1 MEQLVTNSIQGQNI
15 ESSDQNKVTREVLQT
30 TTEVADQASSLSIE
44 EEQKLSE
51 KQANTQEEIIDQ
63 IVSQQSD
70 KNNFQIAAQVAN
82 QLSTAE
88 GFEALLPQQVVQNL
102 D

>member
-1 MEQLVTNSIQGQNI
+1 MNQFVTNSIQGQNV
-15 ESSDQNKVTREVLQT
+15 ENSDQNKVTREVLQT
-30 TTEVADQASSLSIE
+30 TTEVADQAPELSIE

-70 KNNFQIAAQVAN
+70 KNNF
-82 QLSTAE
+82 
-88 GFEALLPQQVVQNL
+88 
-102 D
+102 